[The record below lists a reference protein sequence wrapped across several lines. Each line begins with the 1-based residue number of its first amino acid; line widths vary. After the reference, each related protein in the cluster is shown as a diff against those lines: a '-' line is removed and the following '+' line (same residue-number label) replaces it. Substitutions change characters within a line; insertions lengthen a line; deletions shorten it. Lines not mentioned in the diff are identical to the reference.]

1 MATPEDLGSSL
12 LCHRAASRN
21 FSPLRQAISFM
32 VTPEDL
38 GSSLLRQ
45 RPAAS
50 RRRRCYAASAGAL
63 FVLGIFLVVVVV
75 GPGGSDRAKKIAPE
89 RWGGTGGPEEVESE
103 VGVVAAD
110 DWRCS
115 KVGAAALR
123 SGGHAVDAA
132 VATALCLG
140 VVHPV
145 SSGIGGG
152 AFIVVRSADSGEA
165 VAIDSRETA
174 PRAASKN
181 MYENDPSS
189 KSKGALSMGI
199 PGEIAGLHTAWSKYG
214 RLPWKDLLQPSIS
227 LARDG
232 FLVGPYLANAI
243 RRKQEDVL
251 ADPGLR
257 AVLAPN
263 GRLLQTNDTCY
274 NPALANALE
283 VISTEGPQ
291 AFYNGSIGE
300 RFIEDVRDAGGVATM
315 EDLKEYT
322 VKVTKAMVANAMG
335 YTILGMPPPSSG
347 TLGMSLVL
355 NILGSYKSSDAVEGL
370 LGVHRLIEAL
380 KHMFGLRMNLGD
392 PDFVDVDE
400 YVSDMLSSSFAHTL
414 RQKID
419 DSTTFEPSYYLAR
432 WSQLRDHGT
441 SHLCVVDAD
450 RNAVSLTTTVNWY
463 FGARVLSP
471 STGIVLNNEMDDFSA
486 PTEATPDHLPPAP
499 ANFIEPRKRPLSSMT
514 PLIILKD
521 GQLAGVVGASGGLNI
536 IPAVVQVFLN
546 HFILGMKPLQAVQHP
561 RVFHKLIPNEV
572 LYENFTAI
580 AGEHIEFA
588 NDAKLFL
595 EQRGHVLRSLS
606 LSSVSQLIVHNLNE
620 RVPSMQRKTDRKTKN
635 RGGVFHGR
643 LIAVSDPRKDGSPAA
658 L

>member
-1 MATPEDLGSSL
+1 MATPDDLGSSL
-12 LCHRAASRN
+12 LGRR
-21 FSPLRQAISFM
+21 
-32 VTPEDL
+32 
-38 GSSLLRQ
+38 
-45 RPAAS
+45 AAS
-50 RRRRCYAASAGAL
+50 RRRIWWYAASAGAL
-63 FVLGIFLVVVVV
+63 IALGIFLVVVVV
-75 GPGGSDRAKKIAPE
+75 GPGGRDRAAKIGRE
-89 RWGGTGGPEEVESE
+89 RRGMTGSPEEVESE

-115 KVGAAALR
+115 EIGAAALR
-123 SGGHAVDAA
+123 AGGHAVDAA
-132 VATALCLG
+132 VAAALCLG

-152 AFIVVRSADSGEA
+152 AFMVVRSADSGEA

-174 PRAASKN
+174 PIAASKN

-199 PGEIAGLHTAWSKYG
+199 PGELAGLHTAWSKYG
-214 RLPWKDLLQPSIS
+214 RLPWKDLLRPSIT

-232 FLVGPYLANAI
+232 FLVVPYLADAI
-243 RRKQEDVL
+243 RTKEADVL

-257 AVLAPN
+257 AVLAPD

-291 AFYNGSIGE
+291 AFYDGSIGE
-300 RFIEDVRDAGGVATM
+300 RFIEDVRNAGGVATM
-315 EDLKEYT
+315 EDLKEYR

-347 TLGMSLVL
+347 TVGMSLVL
-355 NILGSYKSSDAVEGL
+355 NILGSYKSSSEGVEGL
-370 LGVHRLIEAL
+370 LGLHRLIEAL
-380 KHMFGLRMNLGD
+380 KHMFGVRMNLGD
-392 PDFVDVDE
+392 PDFVDVEE

-414 RQKID
+414 QQKID

-441 SHLCVVDAD
+441 SHLCVVDSD

-463 FGARVLSP
+463 FGARVMSP
-471 STGIVLNNEMDDFSA
+471 STGIVLNNEMDDFST
-486 PTEATPDHLPPAP
+486 PTEATPDRLPPAP
-499 ANFIEPRKRPLSSMT
+499 ANFIEPKKRPLSSMT
-514 PLIILKD
+514 PIIILKD
-521 GQLAGVVGASGGLNI
+521 DQLAGVIGASGGVNI

-546 HFILGMKPLQAVQHP
+546 HFILRMEPLKAVQHP
-561 RVFHKLIPNEV
+561 RVFHTLIPNEV

-580 AGEHIEFA
+580 DGEHIEFA
-588 NDAKLFL
+588 NEGKLFL

-606 LSSVSQLIVHNLNE
+606 LGAVSQLVVHNLHE
-620 RVPSMQRKTDRKTKN
+620 RVPNMQRKTDRKAKN
-635 RGGVFHGR
+635 GDGVFHGR

>member
-1 MATPEDLGSSL
+1 MATPDDLGSSL
-12 LCHRAASRN
+12 LGRR
-21 FSPLRQAISFM
+21 
-32 VTPEDL
+32 
-38 GSSLLRQ
+38 
-45 RPAAS
+45 AAS
-50 RRRRCYAASAGAL
+50 RRRIWWYAASAGAL
-63 FVLGIFLVVVVV
+63 IALGILLVVVVV
-75 GPGGSDRAKKIAPE
+75 GPGGRDRAEKIGRE
-89 RWGGTGGPEEVESE
+89 RRGMTGSPEEVESE

-115 KVGAAALR
+115 EVGAAALR
-123 SGGHAVDAA
+123 AGGHAVDAA
-132 VATALCLG
+132 VAAALCLG

-152 AFIVVRSADSGEA
+152 AFMVVRSADSGEA

-174 PRAASKN
+174 PIAASKN

-199 PGEIAGLHTAWSKYG
+199 PGELAGLHTAWSKYG
-214 RLPWKDLLQPSIS
+214 RLPWKDLLRPSIT

-232 FLVGPYLANAI
+232 FLVVPYLADAI
-243 RRKQEDVL
+243 RTKEEDVL

-291 AFYNGSIGE
+291 AFYDGSIGE
-300 RFIEDVRDAGGVATM
+300 RFIEDVRNAGGVATM
-315 EDLKEYT
+315 EDLKEYR

-347 TLGMSLVL
+347 TVGMSLVL
-355 NILGSYKSSDAVEGL
+355 NILGSYNSSSDGVEGL
-370 LGVHRLIEAL
+370 LGLHRLIEAL
-380 KHMFGLRMNLGD
+380 KHMFGVRMNLGD
-392 PDFVDVDE
+392 PDFVDVEE

-414 RQKID
+414 QQKID

-441 SHLCVVDAD
+441 SHLCVVDSD

-463 FGARVLSP
+463 FGARVMSP
-471 STGIVLNNEMDDFSA
+471 STGIVLNNEMDDFST
-486 PTEATPDHLPPAP
+486 PTEATPDRLPPAP
-499 ANFIEPRKRPLSSMT
+499 ANFIEPKKRPLSSMT
-514 PLIILKD
+514 PIIILKD
-521 GQLAGVVGASGGLNI
+521 DQLAGVVGASGGVNI

-546 HFILGMKPLQAVQHP
+546 HFILRMEPLKAVQHP
-561 RVFHKLIPNEV
+561 RVFHTLIPNEV

-580 AGEHIEFA
+580 DGEHIEFA
-588 NDAKLFL
+588 NEAKLFL

-606 LSSVSQLIVHNLNE
+606 SGAVSQLVVHNLHE
-620 RVPSMQRKTDRKTKN
+620 RVPSMQRKTDRKAKN
-635 RGGVFHGR
+635 GDGVFHGR

>member
-1 MATPEDLGSSL
+1 MATPDDLGSSL
-12 LCHRAASRN
+12 LGRR
-21 FSPLRQAISFM
+21 
-32 VTPEDL
+32 
-38 GSSLLRQ
+38 
-45 RPAAS
+45 AAS
-50 RRRRCYAASAGAL
+50 RRRIWWYAASAGAL
-63 FVLGIFLVVVVV
+63 IALGILLVVVVV
-75 GPGGSDRAKKIAPE
+75 GPGGRDRAAKIGRE
-89 RWGGTGGPEEVESE
+89 RRGMTGSPEEVESE

-115 KVGAAALR
+115 EVGAAALR
-123 SGGHAVDAA
+123 AGGHAVDAA
-132 VATALCLG
+132 VAAALCLG

-152 AFIVVRSADSGEA
+152 AFMVVRSADSGEA

-174 PRAASKN
+174 PIAASKN

-199 PGEIAGLHTAWSKYG
+199 PGELAGLHTAWLKYG
-214 RLPWKDLLQPSIS
+214 RLPWKDLLRPSIT

-232 FLVGPYLANAI
+232 FLVVPYLADAI
-243 RRKQEDVL
+243 RTKEEDVL

-257 AVLAPN
+257 AVLAPD

-300 RFIEDVRDAGGVATM
+300 RFIEDVRNAGGVATM
-315 EDLKEYT
+315 EDLKEYR

-347 TLGMSLVL
+347 TVGMSLVL
-355 NILGSYKSSDAVEGL
+355 NILGSYESSSEGVEGL
-370 LGVHRLIEAL
+370 LGLHRLIEAL
-380 KHMFGLRMNLGD
+380 KHMFGVRMNLGD
-392 PDFVDVDE
+392 PDFVDVEE
-400 YVSDMLSSSFAHTL
+400 YVSDMLSSSFAQTL
-414 RQKID
+414 QQKID

-441 SHLCVVDAD
+441 SHLCVVDSD

-463 FGARVLSP
+463 FGARVMSP
-471 STGIVLNNEMDDFSA
+471 STGIVLNNEMDDFST
-486 PTEATPDHLPPAP
+486 PTEATPDRLPPAP
-499 ANFIEPRKRPLSSMT
+499 ANFIEPKKRPLSSMT
-514 PLIILKD
+514 PIIILKD
-521 GQLAGVVGASGGLNI
+521 DQLAGVVGASGGVNI

-546 HFILGMKPLQAVQHP
+546 HFILRMEPLKAVQHP
-561 RVFHKLIPNEV
+561 RVFHTLIPNEV

-580 AGEHIEFA
+580 DGEHIEFA
-588 NDAKLFL
+588 NEGKLFL

-606 LSSVSQLIVHNLNE
+606 LGAVSQLVVHNLHE
-620 RVPSMQRKTDRKTKN
+620 RVPNMQRKTDSKAKN
-635 RGGVFHGR
+635 GDGVFHGR

>member
-1 MATPEDLGSSL
+1 MATPDDLGSSL
-12 LCHRAASRN
+12 LGRR
-21 FSPLRQAISFM
+21 
-32 VTPEDL
+32 
-38 GSSLLRQ
+38 
-45 RPAAS
+45 AAS
-50 RRRRCYAASAGAL
+50 RRRIWWYAASAGAL
-63 FVLGIFLVVVVV
+63 IAMGIFLVVVVV
-75 GPGGSDRAKKIAPE
+75 GPGGRDRAEKIGRE
-89 RWGGTGGPEEVESE
+89 RRGITGSPEEVESE

-115 KVGAAALR
+115 EVGAAALR
-123 SGGHAVDAA
+123 AGGHAVDAA
-132 VATALCLG
+132 VAAALCLG

-152 AFIVVRSADSGEA
+152 AFMVVRSADSGEA

-174 PRAASKN
+174 PIAASKN

-199 PGEIAGLHTAWSKYG
+199 PGELAGLHTAWLKYG
-214 RLPWKDLLQPSIS
+214 RLPWKDLLRPSIT

-232 FLVGPYLANAI
+232 FLVVPYLADAI
-243 RRKQEDVL
+243 RTKEEDVL

-274 NPALANALE
+274 NLALANALE

-291 AFYNGSIGE
+291 AFYDGSIGE
-300 RFIEDVRDAGGVATM
+300 RFIEDVRNAGGVATM
-315 EDLKEYT
+315 EDLKEYR

-347 TLGMSLVL
+347 TVGMSLVL
-355 NILGSYKSSDAVEGL
+355 NILGSYKSSSEGVEGL
-370 LGVHRLIEAL
+370 LGLHRLIEAL
-380 KHMFGLRMNLGD
+380 KHMFGVRMNLGD
-392 PDFVDVDE
+392 PDFVDVEE

-414 RQKID
+414 QQKID
-419 DSTTFEPSYYLAR
+419 DSTTFEPSYYMTR

-441 SHLCVVDAD
+441 SHLCVVDSD

-463 FGARVLSP
+463 FGARVMSP
-471 STGIVLNNEMDDFSA
+471 STGIVLNNEMDDFST
-486 PTEATPDHLPPAP
+486 PTEATPDRLPPAP
-499 ANFIEPRKRPLSSMT
+499 ANFIEPKKRPLSSMT
-514 PLIILKD
+514 PIIILKD
-521 GQLAGVVGASGGLNI
+521 DQLAGVVGASGGVNI

-546 HFILGMKPLQAVQHP
+546 HFILRMEPLKAVQHP
-561 RVFHKLIPNEV
+561 RVFHTLIPNEV

-580 AGEHIEFA
+580 DGEHIEFA
-588 NDAKLFL
+588 NEGKLFL

-606 LSSVSQLIVHNLNE
+606 LGAVSQLVVHNLHD
-620 RVPSMQRKTDRKTKN
+620 RVPSMQRKTDRKAKN
-635 RGGVFHGR
+635 GEGVFHGR

>member
-1 MATPEDLGSSL
+1 ML
-12 LCHRAASRN
+12 LTIYANKRSQTIVISTEVDKHCRNQAASLCG
-21 FSPLRQAISFM
+21 PK
-32 VTPEDL
+32 E
-38 GSSLLRQ
+38 SSHFGL
-45 RPAAS
+45 
-50 RRRRCYAASAGAL
+50 
-63 FVLGIFLVVVVV
+63 
-75 GPGGSDRAKKIAPE
+75 
-89 RWGGTGGPEEVESE
+89 
-103 VGVVAAD
+103 
-110 DWRCS
+110 
-115 KVGAAALR
+115 
-123 SGGHAVDAA
+123 
-132 VATALCLG
+132 
-140 VVHPV
+140 
-145 SSGIGGG
+145 
-152 AFIVVRSADSGEA
+152 AFIQ
-165 VAIDSRETA
+165 
-174 PRAASKN
+174 N

-392 PDFVDVDE
+392 LDFVDVDE

-419 DSTTFEPSYYLAR
+419 DSTTFEPSYYLA
-432 WSQLRDHGT
+432 SVAVF
-441 SHLCVVDAD
+441 CVQ
-450 RNAVSLTTTVNWY
+450 
-463 FGARVLSP
+463 
-471 STGIVLNNEMDDFSA
+471 
-486 PTEATPDHLPPAP
+486 
-499 ANFIEPRKRPLSSMT
+499 
-514 PLIILKD
+514 D

-606 LSSVSQLIVHNLNE
+606 LSSVSQLIVHNLHE

>member
-1 MATPEDLGSSL
+1 
-12 LCHRAASRN
+12 
-21 FSPLRQAISFM
+21 M

-63 FVLGIFLVVVVV
+63 FGNGSNSLCSSYSLLLLFEVSGLLSFIAVLGIFLVVVVV

-174 PRAASKN
+174 PTAASKTIVISTEVDKHCRNQAASLCGPKESSHFGLQFIQN

-347 TLGMSLVL
+347 TLGMSL
-355 NILGSYKSSDAVEGL
+355 
-370 LGVHRLIEAL
+370 
-380 KHMFGLRMNLGD
+380 
-392 PDFVDVDE
+392 
-400 YVSDMLSSSFAHTL
+400 
-414 RQKID
+414 
-419 DSTTFEPSYYLAR
+419 
-432 WSQLRDHGT
+432 
-441 SHLCVVDAD
+441 
-450 RNAVSLTTTVNWY
+450 
-463 FGARVLSP
+463 
-471 STGIVLNNEMDDFSA
+471 
-486 PTEATPDHLPPAP
+486 
-499 ANFIEPRKRPLSSMT
+499 
-514 PLIILKD
+514 D

>member
-1 MATPEDLGSSL
+1 MATPDDLGSSL
-12 LCHRAASRN
+12 LGRR
-21 FSPLRQAISFM
+21 
-32 VTPEDL
+32 
-38 GSSLLRQ
+38 
-45 RPAAS
+45 AAS
-50 RRRRCYAASAGAL
+50 RRRIWWYAASFGAL
-63 FVLGIFLVVVVV
+63 IALGIFLVVVVV
-75 GPGGSDRAKKIAPE
+75 GPGGHDRAEKIGRE
-89 RWGGTGGPEEVESE
+89 RRGMTGSPEEVESE

-115 KVGAAALR
+115 EVGAAALR
-123 SGGHAVDAA
+123 AGGHAVDAA
-132 VATALCLG
+132 VAAALCLG

-152 AFIVVRSADSGEA
+152 AFMVVRSADSGEA

-174 PRAASKN
+174 PIAASKN
-181 MYENDPSS
+181 MYENDPTS

-199 PGEIAGLHTAWSKYG
+199 PGELAGLHTAWLKYG
-214 RLPWKDLLQPSIS
+214 RLPWKDLLRPSIT

-232 FLVGPYLANAI
+232 FLVVPYLADAI
-243 RRKQEDVL
+243 RTKEEDVL

-257 AVLAPN
+257 AVLAPD

-291 AFYNGSIGE
+291 AFYDGSIGE
-300 RFIEDVRDAGGVATM
+300 RFIEDVRNAGGVATM
-315 EDLKEYT
+315 EDLKEYR

-347 TLGMSLVL
+347 TVGMSLVL
-355 NILGSYKSSDAVEGL
+355 NILGSYNSSSDGVEGL
-370 LGVHRLIEAL
+370 LGLHRLIEAL
-380 KHMFGLRMNLGD
+380 KHMFGVRMNLGD
-392 PDFVDVDE
+392 PDFVDVEE
-400 YVSDMLSSSFAHTL
+400 YVSDMLSSSFAQTL
-414 RQKID
+414 QQKID
-419 DSTTFEPSYYLAR
+419 DSTTFDPSYYLAR

-441 SHLCVVDAD
+441 SHLCVVDSD

-463 FGARVLSP
+463 FGARVMSP
-471 STGIVLNNEMDDFSA
+471 STGIVLNNEMDDFST
-486 PTEATPDHLPPAP
+486 PTEATPDRLPPAP
-499 ANFIEPRKRPLSSMT
+499 ANFIEPKKRPLSSMT
-514 PLIILKD
+514 PIIILKD
-521 GQLAGVVGASGGLNI
+521 DQLAGVVGASGGVNI

-546 HFILGMKPLQAVQHP
+546 HFILRMEPLKAVQHP
-561 RVFHKLIPNEV
+561 RVFHTLIPNEV

-580 AGEHIEFA
+580 DGEHIEFA
-588 NDAKLFL
+588 NEAKLFL

-606 LSSVSQLIVHNLNE
+606 LGAVSQLVVHNLHE
-620 RVPSMQRKTDRKTKN
+620 RVPNMQRKTDRKAKN
-635 RGGVFHGR
+635 GGAVFHGR

>member
-1 MATPEDLGSSL
+1 MATPDDLGSSL
-12 LCHRAASRN
+12 LGRR
-21 FSPLRQAISFM
+21 
-32 VTPEDL
+32 
-38 GSSLLRQ
+38 
-45 RPAAS
+45 AAS
-50 RRRRCYAASAGAL
+50 RRRIWWYPASAGAL
-63 FVLGIFLVVVVV
+63 IALGIFLVVVVV
-75 GPGGSDRAKKIAPE
+75 GPGGRDRAEKIGRE
-89 RWGGTGGPEEVESE
+89 RRGMTGSPEEVESE

-115 KVGAAALR
+115 EVGAAALR
-123 SGGHAVDAA
+123 AGGHAVDAA
-132 VATALCLG
+132 VAAALCLG

-152 AFIVVRSADSGEA
+152 AFMVVRSADSGEA

-174 PRAASKN
+174 PIAASKN
-181 MYENDPSS
+181 MYQNDPSS

-199 PGEIAGLHTAWSKYG
+199 PGELAGLHTAWSKYG
-214 RLPWKDLLQPSIS
+214 RLPWKDLLQPSIT

-232 FLVGPYLANAI
+232 FLVVPYLADAI
-243 RRKQEDVL
+243 RTKEADVL

-291 AFYNGSIGE
+291 AFYDGSIGE
-300 RFIEDVRDAGGVATM
+300 RFIEDVRNAGGVATM
-315 EDLKEYT
+315 EDLKEYR

-347 TLGMSLVL
+347 TVGMSLVL
-355 NILGSYKSSDAVEGL
+355 NILGSYNSSSDGVEGGL
-370 LGVHRLIEAL
+370 LGLHRLIEAL
-380 KHMFGLRMNLGD
+380 KHMFGVRMNLGD
-392 PDFVDVDE
+392 PDFVDVEE
-400 YVSDMLSSSFAHTL
+400 YVSDMLSSSFAQTL
-414 RQKID
+414 QQKID

-441 SHLCVVDAD
+441 SHLCVVDSD

-463 FGARVLSP
+463 FGARVMSP
-471 STGIVLNNEMDDFSA
+471 STGIVLNNEMDDFST
-486 PTEATPDHLPPAP
+486 PTEATPDRLPPAP
-499 ANFIEPRKRPLSSMT
+499 ANFIEPKKRPLSSMT
-514 PLIILKD
+514 PIIILKD
-521 GQLAGVVGASGGLNI
+521 DQLAGVVGASGGLNI

-546 HFILGMKPLQAVQHP
+546 HFILRMEPLKAVQHP
-561 RVFHKLIPNEV
+561 RVFHTLIPNEV

-580 AGEHIEFA
+580 DGEHIEFA
-588 NDAKLFL
+588 NEGKLFL

-606 LSSVSQLIVHNLNE
+606 LGAVSQLVVHNLHE
-620 RVPSMQRKTDRKTKN
+620 RVPSMQRKTDRKAKN
-635 RGGVFHGR
+635 GDGVFHGR

>member
-1 MATPEDLGSSL
+1 MATPDDLGSSL
-12 LCHRAASRN
+12 LGRR
-21 FSPLRQAISFM
+21 
-32 VTPEDL
+32 
-38 GSSLLRQ
+38 
-45 RPAAS
+45 AAS
-50 RRRRCYAASAGAL
+50 RRRIWWYAASFGAL
-63 FVLGIFLVVVVV
+63 IALGIFLVVVVV
-75 GPGGSDRAKKIAPE
+75 GPGGHDRAEKIGRE
-89 RWGGTGGPEEVESE
+89 RRGMTGSPEEVESE

-115 KVGAAALR
+115 EVGAAALR
-123 SGGHAVDAA
+123 AGGHAVDAA
-132 VATALCLG
+132 VAAALCLG

-152 AFIVVRSADSGEA
+152 AFMVVRSADSGEA

-174 PRAASKN
+174 PIAASKN

-199 PGEIAGLHTAWSKYG
+199 PGELAGLHTAWLKYG
-214 RLPWKDLLQPSIS
+214 RLPWKDLLRPSIT

-232 FLVGPYLANAI
+232 FLVVPYLADAI
-243 RRKQEDVL
+243 RTKEEDVL

-291 AFYNGSIGE
+291 AFYDGSIGE
-300 RFIEDVRDAGGVATM
+300 RFIEDVRNAGGVATM
-315 EDLKEYT
+315 EDLKEYR

-347 TLGMSLVL
+347 TVGMSLVL
-355 NILGSYKSSDAVEGL
+355 NILGSYNSSSDGVEGL
-370 LGVHRLIEAL
+370 LGLHRLIEAL
-380 KHMFGLRMNLGD
+380 KHMFGVRMNLGD
-392 PDFVDVDE
+392 PDFVDVEE
-400 YVSDMLSSSFAHTL
+400 YVSDMLSSSFAQTL
-414 RQKID
+414 QQKID
-419 DSTTFEPSYYLAR
+419 DSTTFDPSYYLAR

-441 SHLCVVDAD
+441 SHLCVVDSD

-463 FGARVLSP
+463 FGARVMSP
-471 STGIVLNNEMDDFSA
+471 STGIVLNNEMDDFST
-486 PTEATPDHLPPAP
+486 PTEATPDRLPPAP
-499 ANFIEPRKRPLSSMT
+499 ANFIEPKKRPLSSMT
-514 PLIILKD
+514 PIIILKD
-521 GQLAGVVGASGGLNI
+521 DQLAGVVGASGGVNI

-546 HFILGMKPLQAVQHP
+546 HFILRMEPLKAVQHP
-561 RVFHKLIPNEV
+561 RVFHTLIPNEV

-580 AGEHIEFA
+580 DGEHIEFA
-588 NDAKLFL
+588 NEAKLFL

-606 LSSVSQLIVHNLNE
+606 LGAVSQLVVHNLHE
-620 RVPSMQRKTDRKTKN
+620 RVPNMQRKTDRKAKN
-635 RGGVFHGR
+635 GGGVFHGR